1 MSGAEQRLT
10 FRLLSYWNRIRG
22 DREFPSLADVNIN
35 EITEMWHFTFTIAL
49 KEDGCPNFHYFG
61 PELIQIIGEDYTGED
76 VDAAV
81 EGGLLGNL
89 IGFYPKVIEQRS
101 PVSESSHFY
110 NEGKEIRYRS
120 LIVPLSSDG
129 KQIDFL
135 VGTTNYKI
143 YE

>member
-35 EITEMWHFTFTIAL
+35 EITEMWHYTFTIAL
-49 KEDGCPNFHYFG
+49 KENGEHDFHYFG
-61 PELIQIIGEDYTGED
+61 PELIQVIGEDFTGMQ
-76 VDAAV
+76 V
-81 EGGLLGNL
+81 EEAMEGELLGNL
-89 IGFYPKVIEQRS
+89 IGFFPKVVEQRS

-110 NEGKEIRYRS
+110 SGEKEIRYRS

-129 KQIDFL
+129 ENIDFL
-135 VGTTNYKI
+135 VGTTNYKT

>member
-1 MSGAEQRLT
+1 MTGAEQRLT
-10 FRLLSYWNRIRG
+10 FRLLSYWNRIRA
-22 DREFPSLADVNIN
+22 DRDFPSLADVNIN

-49 KEDGCPNFHYFG
+49 REDGQHEFHYFG
-61 PELIQIIGEDYTGED
+61 PELINIIGEDFTGEN
-76 VDAAV
+76 V
-81 EGGLLGNL
+81 EEAMDGELLGNL
-89 IGFYPKVIEQRS
+89 IGFFPKVIEQRS

-110 NEGKEIRYRS
+110 SEGREIRYRS

-129 KQIDFL
+129 KNIDFL